1 MKCEISAGMHLGK
14 FWLDQIQNG
23 PLSAII
29 YFHMPDILQTVLD
42 VSPLLY
48 NKIWG
53 FGGGCI
59 LKKIDLIKSKMAAF
73 SAIIHFHM
81 ADIW

>member
-1 MKCEISAGMHLGK
+1 MHLAK

-29 YFHMPDILQTVLD
+29 YFHMPNILQTVLD
-42 VSPLLY
+42 VSPLLW

-53 FGGGCI
+53 FGGGMHPKFLTNLYRI
-59 LKKIDLIKSKMAAF
+59 QNDRK
-73 SAIIHFHM
+73 SAIS
-81 ADIW
+81 